1 MKDLWRIK
9 DVAFSPL
16 EVRTDVQEYILGMF
30 DILKPDAQVP
40 ISKIMSTFCYLEIE
54 STNLKNEIEQNYFDP
69 LIFFGESGQLYE
81 VERPQDEVAGD
92 MEIEMSRMLPVFSN
106 MLETV
111 RKLTAIT
118 KNILLQMN
126 GLFNAKY

>member
-1 MKDLWRIK
+1 
-9 DVAFSPL
+9 
-16 EVRTDVQEYILGMF
+16 
-30 DILKPDAQVP
+30 
-40 ISKIMSTFCYLEIE
+40 
-54 STNLKNEIEQNYFDP
+54 
-69 LIFFGESGQLYE
+69 